1 MGAFDVVVLGGGT
14 AGVHV
19 ATEVADGGKA
29 VALVEAGL
37 IGGESA
43 YLACLPS
50 NSLLLSA
57 ARGETWEDAVAR
69 RNEVTGGL
77 DDSAPAR
84 RLTRAGVTVIRG
96 TGRITG
102 PGTVEVTLV
111 PGADPAPRSAPRSP
125 AGPAAGSTAGSSAGS
140 TAGSSA
146 GSTAGSSAGSTAGPA
161 AAGTTVTLT
170 YSDLV
175 IATGC
180 EPVAPPIEGLCDIP
194 AWTTAESL
202 CSPDLPRRL
211 IVLGGGPAGCEL
223 TQIYASF
230 GSQVTLVEAEPALL
244 PGEPAFAGE
253 ILAAA
258 LRRAGAEI
266 YLGSRATKVERT
278 SDGLT
283 LALADG
289 TRIDADRLLLAS
301 GRRPRLGGLGL
312 DALGL
317 EVTPGMALPTTT
329 RCEVADVRGPGRVWA
344 AGDVTGTTHTH
355 ASHYQAGVVAANI
368 LGRRRE
374 ADYSAIPRCVFTT
387 PSVFAVGLVPDGAA
401 AARGQD
407 GAPADAATAAGTT
420 AASTTAASTTAG
432 GTTAGGTTAGGTTA
446 GGGGTASGSA
456 AAGSAA
462 AGNGS
467 AGNGTA
473 MAGDGTRRILRIA
486 KIPSEAGAEAEAA
499 AAVAAAANPPESP
512 RGARLITARANLG
525 DTARAH
531 LGQDDLGCLELYVDA
546 ESGVLAGAVAVGPDA
561 ASWMGEVTLA
571 IRAKVPMA
579 VLADVVHA
587 FPTYGEALE
596 TALRELAGTGEST
609 VMADRKEKGIGPLSE
624 LDMETP
630 EGDAVEQHQEVVADE
645 TVTGLRRELPYDVNE
660 ADAAEQDRAVGF
672 DDDDYR

>member
-1 MGAFDVVVLGGGT
+1 MGAFDVVVLGGGA

-19 ATEVADGGKA
+19 ATEVAGGGKA

-57 ARGETWEDAVAR
+57 ARGKTWEDAVAR
-69 RNEVTGGL
+69 RASVTGGL
-77 DDSAPAR
+77 DDSAALR
-84 RLTRAGVTVIRG
+84 RLSRAGVTVIRG
-96 TGRITG
+96 TGRITA
-102 PGTVEVTLV
+102 PGTVEVTLA
-111 PGADPAPRSAPRSP
+111 PGEESAP
-125 AGPAAGSTAGSSAGS
+125 
-140 TAGSSA
+140 
-146 GSTAGSSAGSTAGPA
+146 
-161 AAGTTVTLT
+161 AGTVVPLA
-170 YSDLV
+170 YADLV
-175 IATGC
+175 LATGC
-180 EPVAPPIEGLCDIP
+180 EPVAPPIEGLSDIP

-230 GSQVTLVEAEPALL
+230 GSQVTLVEADQRLL

-266 YLGSRATKVERT
+266 YLGSRATKAERT
-278 SDGLT
+278 PDGLT

-317 EVTPGMALPTTT
+317 QITPGMALPTTT
-329 RCEVADVRGPGRVWA
+329 RCEVAGADGRVWA

-368 LGRRRE
+368 LGVPRQ
-374 ADYSAIPRCVFTT
+374 ADYSALPRCVFTT
-387 PSVFAVGLVPDGAA
+387 PSVFSVGVVPVAA
-401 AARGQD
+401 EAGQE
-407 GAPADAATAAGTT
+407 ADTAAG
-420 AASTTAASTTAG
+420 S
-432 GTTAGGTTAGGTTA
+432 GTGNG
-446 GGGGTASGSA
+446 
-456 AAGSAA
+456 
-462 AGNGS
+462 AGNG
-467 AGNGTA
+467 AGPA
-473 MAGDGTRRILRIA
+473 APEAGERTRRMLRIA
-486 KIPSEAGAEAEAA
+486 PMPAAGQPQSGTQPQSGNQARAGARASQ
-499 AAVAAAANPPESP
+499 PSP
-512 RGARLITARANLG
+512 RLVTVRASLG
-525 DTARAH
+525 DTTRAQ
-531 LGQDDLGCLELYVDA
+531 LGQDDLGCLELYADT

-561 ASWMGEVTLA
+561 ASWMGEITLA
-571 IRAKVPMA
+571 IRAKIPVTI
-579 VLADVVHA
+579 LADVVHA

-596 TALRELAGTGEST
+596 TALRELAGTGASA
-609 VMADRKEKGIGPLSE
+609 VGASASASQGVADQEEEGIGPLSE

-630 EGDAVEQHQEVVADE
+630 EDDAIEQHQELIPDE
-645 TVTGLRRELPYDVNE
+645 TMAGVRREVPFDVNE
-660 ADAAEQDRAVGF
+660 ADAAEQDRAVGY

>member
-1 MGAFDVVVLGGGT
+1 MGAFDVVVLGGGS
-14 AGVHV
+14 AGLHV
-19 ATEVADGGKA
+19 AAEVAGGGKA

-37 IGGESA
+37 IGGESP

-57 ARGETWEDAVAR
+57 SRGESWEDAVAR
-69 RNEVTGGL
+69 RDEVTGGL
-77 DDSAPAR
+77 DDSAPAG
-84 RLTRAGVTVIRG
+84 RLARAGVTVIRG
-96 TGRITG
+96 TGRIAG
-102 PGTVEVTLV
+102 PGTVEVT
-111 PGADPAPRSAPRSP
+111 PARGGADES
-125 AGPAAGSTAGSSAGS
+125 
-140 TAGSSA
+140 
-146 GSTAGSSAGSTAGPA
+146 
-161 AAGTTVTLT
+161 LT

-180 EPVAPPIEGLCDIP
+180 EPVAPPIEGLADIP

-266 YLGSRATKVERT
+266 YLGSPATKAERT
-278 SDGLT
+278 PDGLT
-283 LALADG
+283 LALEDG

-301 GRRPRLGGLGL
+301 GRRPRLSGLGL
-312 DALGL
+312 DALGIT
-317 EVTPGMALPTTT
+317 VTPGMALPTTT
-329 RCEVADVRGPGRVWA
+329 RCEVTGARGVWA
-344 AGDVTGTTHTH
+344 AGDVTGITHTH
-355 ASHYQAGVVAANI
+355 ASHYQARVVAANI

-387 PSVFAVGLVPDGAA
+387 PSVFAVGVVPDATEDDTADEAA
-401 AARGQD
+401 AEDD
-407 GAPADAATAAGTT
+407 GAPRAQ
-420 AASTTAASTTAG
+420 S
-432 GTTAGGTTAGGTTA
+432 
-446 GGGGTASGSA
+446 
-456 AAGSAA
+456 
-462 AGNGS
+462 
-467 AGNGTA
+467 
-473 MAGDGTRRILRIA
+473 
-486 KIPSEAGAEAEAA
+486 
-499 AAVAAAANPPESP
+499 VAP
-512 RGARLITARANLG
+512 RGAGLTGAGLITVRANLG
-525 DTARAH
+525 DTTRAH
-531 LGQDDLGCLELYVDA
+531 LGQDDLGCLELYADA
-546 ESGVLAGAVAVGPDA
+546 ESGVLTGAVAVGPDA

-571 IRAKVPMA
+571 IRAKISVA

-596 TALRELAGTGEST
+596 TALRELAGTAGSPVLAGQEE
-609 VMADRKEKGIGPLSE
+609 RGIGPLSE

-630 EGDAVEQHQEVVADE
+630 EDDALEQHQEVIEDE
-645 TVTGLRRELPYDVNE
+645 DENAIGARREVPFDVNE
-660 ADAAEQDRAVGF
+660 ADAAEQERDIGY